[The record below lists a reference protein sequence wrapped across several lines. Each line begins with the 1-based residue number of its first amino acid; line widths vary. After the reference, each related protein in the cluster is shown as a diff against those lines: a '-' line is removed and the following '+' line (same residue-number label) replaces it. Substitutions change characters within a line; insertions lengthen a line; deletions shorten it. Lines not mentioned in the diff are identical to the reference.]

1 MNYLRIL
8 STMMSPYYGSYC
20 SFAYKSISLM
30 RASHGISSLS
40 RPFSILC
47 AWDSLGNS
55 TSLSFISLLSK
66 SADFLLSPHP
76 QSVSRLIRTSSRR
89 VLNTSPNP
97 QLQNATY
104 LPFASAFYKR
114 LVIFITIFLYIFY

>member
-1 MNYLRIL
+1 
-8 STMMSPYYGSYC
+8 MMSLYYGSYC

-30 RASHGISSLS
+30 TASHGISSLS
-40 RPFSILC
+40 KPFSTLC
-47 AWDSLGNS
+47 APDSLGNS
-55 TSLSFISLLSK
+55 TSLSSISLLSK
-66 SADFLLSPHP
+66 SIDFLLSHHP

-104 LPFASAFYKR
+104 LPFASAFYKKE
-114 LVIFITIFLYIFY
+114 ISNFYNYFFIYFLLI